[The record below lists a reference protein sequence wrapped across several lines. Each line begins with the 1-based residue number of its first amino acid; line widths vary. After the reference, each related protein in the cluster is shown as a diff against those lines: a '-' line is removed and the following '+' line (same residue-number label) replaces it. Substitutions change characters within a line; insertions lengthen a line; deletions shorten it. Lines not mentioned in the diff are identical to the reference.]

1 VPDTDYVHVEVFAAP
16 TVDAGKDQEVLA
28 GTKVELSATGK
39 NIATYLWS
47 PSQGMSCKDCQETE
61 VTALE
66 STTYVVDVLSAHG
79 CRASDSVNIYL
90 FCDGR
95 QVFLPNVFTPNND
108 GKNDVFYPRGTGINL
123 VKSFRIYNRWGELL
137 FERSNFQLNDETYAW
152 DGIYQGETV
161 RPDVYVYVVDAVC
174 TTGKPVLVKGDV
186 TLIK

>member
-1 VPDTDYVHVEVFAAP
+1 
-16 TVDAGKDQEVLA
+16 
-28 GTKVELSATGK
+28 
-39 NIATYLWS
+39 
-47 PSQGMSCKDCQETE
+47 
-61 VTALE
+61 
-66 STTYVVDVLSAHG
+66 
-79 CRASDSVNIYL
+79 
-90 FCDGR
+90 
-95 QVFLPNVFTPNND
+95 
-108 GKNDVFYPRGTGINL
+108 VFYPRGTGINL